1 MSKRVYENY
10 KYIMQDVGQLYVGA
24 KYSFQEI
31 VENDDVPFKFRLV
44 VERYIYSEIEQDTT
58 LESYFYHIDDNNM
71 AFRIFKQ
78 LKTKVKINIL
88 KNKKYI
94 TQVIPIEKFAKI
106 SSQEKETQGVVI
118 QEIIVNK
125 LSLMSF

>member
-1 MSKRVYENY
+1 MSARVYENY
-10 KYIMQDVGQLYVGA
+10 KYIMQDVAQLYIGA

-31 VENDDVPFKFRLV
+31 VESEDIPFKFRLV
-44 VERYIYSEIEQDTT
+44 VERYIYSELEQDTT
-58 LESYFYHIDDNNM
+58 LESYFYYLDDKNM

-78 LKTKVKINIL
+78 LKTKVKINVL
-88 KNKKYI
+88 DNQKYI
-94 TQVIPIEKFAKI
+94 TQILPIEKFAKM
-106 SSQEKETQGVVI
+106 SPQEKETQGVVI

>member
-31 VENDDVPFKFRLV
+31 VENEDVPFKFRLV

>member
-1 MSKRVYENY
+1 MSTRAYENY
-10 KYIMQDVGQLYVGA
+10 KYVMQDVAQLYVGA

-31 VENDDVPFKFRLV
+31 VESEDIPFKFRLV
-44 VERYIYSEIEQDTT
+44 VERYIYSELEKDIT
-58 LESYFYHIDDNNM
+58 LESYFYYLDDNNM

-78 LKTKVKINIL
+78 LKTKVKVNVL
-88 KNKKYI
+88 KNNKYI
-94 TQVIPIEKFAKI
+94 TQVIPIDKFAKL
-106 SSQEKETQGVVI
+106 SPQEKEAQGVVI